1 MNYTE
6 KLIKQQTNA
15 RRIRHAIRTGT
26 KFALCA
32 ILAGVLAWNLGS
44 RHGYRVGLSDGVAA
58 VSECET
64 DGGSGYYVDASGRF
78 RCLYD

>member
-1 MNYTE
+1 MNTVE
-6 KLIKQQTNA
+6 KMIKQQTNA
-15 RRIRHAIRTGT
+15 ARIRRAIRTGARV
-26 KFALCA
+26 ALIA
-32 ILAGVLAWNLGS
+32 ILAGVVAWNLGNA
-44 RHGYRVGLSDGVAA
+44 HGRRAGLADGVAA